1 MKISVRKNNYNPLR
15 RKHFMRSLAIGSG
28 ASVLSALESLALEP
42 EWIEVVEVDL
52 PMANL
57 PQVLVG
63 KRVVQISDIH
73 CSRVVKV
80 AYLQRCVSRINGLR
94 PDVVVMTGD
103 YVTYHNLRRYTKK
116 FLKVMGGIRSKNGV
130 YACLGNH
137 DYGLI
142 RGVRAVQPRLVRDLV
157 EGMGELGIRVLR
169 NEGCAVSIDGQR
181 IWVVGL
187 GDLWS
192 GDFDAEGAF
201 LGVPLEEP
209 IIALSHNPDTVES
222 LQGLGVNIV
231 MSGHT
236 HGGQV
241 RVAKMRPP
249 ILTMIKNKEYHS
261 GMFEVGDT
269 KLYVNRGLGRLG
281 RIRYNCRP
289 EITVFTLSRS

>member
-1 MKISVRKNNYNPLR
+1 MTTLRNIHKPLR
-15 RKHFMRSLAIGSG
+15 RKQFMRRLAIGSG
-28 ASVLSALESLALEP
+28 ASVLSALESLALGP
-42 EWIEVVEVDL
+42 EWIEVVEIDL
-52 PMANL
+52 PIANL
-57 PQVLVG
+57 PQVFVG

-80 AYLQRCVSRINGLR
+80 EYLQRCVSRINELQ
-94 PDVVVMTGD
+94 PDMVVMTGD
-103 YVTYHNLRRYTKK
+103 YVTYHHLRRYTKK
-116 FLKVMGGIRSKNGV
+116 FLKVTGGIRSKNGV

-142 RGVRAVQPRLVRDLV
+142 RGVRAVQPGLVRDLE
-157 EGMGELGIRVLR
+157 EGMTGQGIRVLR

-181 IWVVGL
+181 IWMVGL

-192 GDFDAEGAF
+192 GDFDPGRAF
-201 LGVPLEEP
+201 LGVPREEP
-209 IIALSHNPDTVES
+209 IIALSHNPDTGEM

-241 RVAKMRPP
+241 RVANMRPP
-249 ILTMIKNKEYHS
+249 ILTMIKNKEHHS

-289 EITVFTLSRS
+289 EITVFTLSRA